1 MILDALI
8 SGLTCISS
16 LQVLIFVMTTAM
28 LVQMLGISKIE
39 LEAFA
44 STLLCALLN
53 AKPF

>member
-1 MILDALI
+1 MMLDALM
-8 SGLTCISS
+8 SDLTHIPS

-28 LVQMLGISKIE
+28 LVQMLGISKFE

>member
-1 MILDALI
+1 MILDALV
-8 SGLTCISS
+8 SDLTRFPN

-28 LVQMLGISKIE
+28 LVQMLGISKFE

-44 STLLCALLN
+44 NTLLCALLN